1 MASGFDYIVI
11 GGGSAGSVVAARL
24 SEHPEATVLLLEAGG
39 SDRSLL
45 LKMPLAFRLLRAKML
60 FDWGLES
67 EPEPFA
73 NDRRVPAARGRVLGG
88 SSSVNGMMYSRGHP
102 RDYDQ
107 WAQMGARGWSFDEV
121 LPWFRKS
128 ERNWRGASEWHGD
141 AGPLSVSPMSRTD
154 PLTQA
159 LEATARLAGHPVT
172 DDFEGAL
179 PEGFGL
185 PDLTTRRGVRA
196 SASQAFLAP
205 ARHRPNLTI
214 VTSARVRR
222 LVIEAGRAVGVDYV
236 SGGDLHTARATEE
249 VVLCV
254 GAYASPQIL
263 MLSGIGPADHL
274 RQHGVAVV
282 ADLGGV
288 GQNLQEHPLAPMSF
302 RAKKPFPFGDQ
313 LRADKVAGSAL
324 LWALTGRGMMG
335 TQPLTSIAF
344 HRSREG
350 LERPDLETMFMPTS
364 FDARV
369 WFPGL
374 RKRAEDRLTVL
385 NVALTPGSRGSVEL
399 RSGDADDKP
408 VIRFNL
414 LSDPSDLAQLRY
426 CARWTRDVLS
436 QGPIADYVGE
446 EAFPGAATRSDAEL
460 DAAIRATVV
469 TAQHPVGTCR
479 MGAET
484 DADAVVDPEL
494 RVRGV
499 ERLRIADASIMPT
512 LIAGHTNAPAIMI
525 GERAAARIRPGA
537 TGP

>member
-1 MASGFDYIVI
+1 VASGFDYIVI

-24 SEHPEATVLLLEAGG
+24 SEQPEAKVLLLEAGG
-39 SDRSLL
+39 TDRSLL
-45 LKMPLAFRLLRAKML
+45 LKMPLAFRLLRSKML

-128 ERNWRGASEWHGD
+128 ERNWRGASDWHGD
-141 AGPLSVSPMSRTD
+141 GGPLSVSPMSRTD
-154 PLTQA
+154 ALTRA

-172 DDFEGAL
+172 DDFEGAQ
-179 PEGFGL
+179 PDGFGL

-214 VTSARVRR
+214 ITSAQVRR
-222 LVIEAGRAVGVDYV
+222 LVIEGGRAVGVDYV
-236 SGGDLHTARATEE
+236 SGGVLHTVRAAAE
-249 VVLCV
+249 VVLCA

-263 MLSGIGPADHL
+263 MLSGIGPADRL
-274 RQHGVAVV
+274 RQHGIAVA

-302 RAKKPFPFGDQ
+302 RARKPFPFGSG
-313 LRADKVAGSAL
+313 LRADKVAASAA

-344 HRSREG
+344 HKSREG
-350 LERPDLETMFMPTS
+350 LEKPDLETMFMPTS

-385 NVALTPGSRGSVEL
+385 NVALRPGSRGAVEL
-399 RSGDADDKP
+399 RSGDPDDKP

-436 QGPIADYVGE
+436 QGPIADHVGD
-446 EAFPGAATRSDAEL
+446 EAFPGPGARSDAEL

-484 DADAVVDPEL
+484 DPDAVVDPEL

-499 ERLRIADASIMPT
+499 EGLRIADASIMPT
-512 LIAGHTNAPAIMI
+512 LIGGHTNAPAIMI
-525 GERAAARIRPGA
+525 GERAAAMIRGL
-537 TGP
+537 

>member
-1 MASGFDYIVI
+1 MAPGFDYIVI

-24 SEHPEATVLLLEAGG
+24 SEQPEANVLLLEAGG
-39 SDRSLL
+39 ADRSLL
-45 LKMPLAFRLLRAKML
+45 LKMPLAFRLLRSKML

-107 WAQMGARGWSFDEV
+107 WAQTGARGWSFDEV

-154 PLTQA
+154 ALTQA

-172 DDFEGAL
+172 DDFEGAQ

-196 SASQAFLAP
+196 SASQTFLAP
-205 ARHRPNLTI
+205 ARQRPNLTI
-214 VTSARVRR
+214 ITSAQVRR
-222 LVIEAGRAVGVDYV
+222 LVIEGGRAVGVDYV
-236 SGGDLHTARATEE
+236 SGGELHTVRAAEE
-249 VVLCV
+249 VVLCA

-274 RQHGVAVV
+274 RQHGIAVA

-302 RAKKPFPFGDQ
+302 RARKPFPFGGE
-313 LRADKVAGSAL
+313 LRADKVAASAM

-344 HRSREG
+344 HKSREG

-385 NVALTPGSRGSVEL
+385 NVALKPGSRGTVAL
-399 RSGDADDKP
+399 RSGDPDDKP

-426 CARWTRDVLS
+426 CARWTREVLS
-436 QGPIADYVGE
+436 QGPIADHVGD
-446 EAFPGAATRSDAEL
+446 EAFPGPAAHSDAEL

-484 DADAVVDPEL
+484 DPDAVVDPEL

-499 ERLRIADASIMPT
+499 EGLRIADASVMPT

-525 GERAAARIRPGA
+525 GERAAAMIRSGL
-537 TGP
+537 

>member
-1 MASGFDYIVI
+1 MATGFDYIVI

-24 SEHPEATVLLLEAGG
+24 SEQPEARVLLLEAGG
-39 SDRSLL
+39 ADRSLL
-45 LKMPLAFRLLRAKML
+45 LKMPLAFRLLRSKML

-73 NDRRVPAARGRVLGG
+73 SDRRVPAARGRVLGG

-121 LPWFRKS
+121 LPWFLKS

-154 PLTQA
+154 PLTRA

-172 DDFEGAL
+172 DDFEGAR

-214 VTSARVRR
+214 VTSAHVRR
-222 LVIEAGRAVGVDYV
+222 LVIEGGRAVAVDYV
-236 SGGDLHTARATEE
+236 SGGVLHTARATEA
-249 VVLCV
+249 VVLCA

-263 MLSGIGPADHL
+263 MLSGIGPADQL
-274 RQHGVAVV
+274 RQHGVAVA

-302 RAKKPFPFGDQ
+302 RARKPFPFGGE
-313 LRADKVAGSAL
+313 LRADRVAASAV

-344 HRSREG
+344 HKSREG
-350 LERPDLETMFMPTS
+350 LEMPDLETMFMPTS

-385 NVALTPGSRGSVEL
+385 NVALRPGSRGTVEL
-399 RSGDADDKP
+399 RSGDPDDKP

-426 CARWTRDVLS
+426 CARWAREVLS
-436 QGPIADYVGE
+436 QGPIADYVGD
-446 EAFPGAATRSDAEL
+446 EAFPGPAARSDAEL

-484 DADAVVDPEL
+484 DAGAVVDPEL

-499 ERLRIADASIMPT
+499 EGLRIADASIMPT

-525 GERAAARIRPGA
+525 GERAAAMIRSGL
-537 TGP
+537 

>member
-1 MASGFDYIVI
+1 
-11 GGGSAGSVVAARL
+11 
-24 SEHPEATVLLLEAGG
+24 
-39 SDRSLL
+39 
-45 LKMPLAFRLLRAKML
+45 
-60 FDWGLES
+60 
-67 EPEPFA
+67 
-73 NDRRVPAARGRVLGG
+73 
-88 SSSVNGMMYSRGHP
+88 
-102 RDYDQ
+102 
-107 WAQMGARGWSFDEV
+107 
-121 LPWFRKS
+121 
-128 ERNWRGASEWHGD
+128 
-141 AGPLSVSPMSRTD
+141 
-154 PLTQA
+154 
-159 LEATARLAGHPVT
+159 
-172 DDFEGAL
+172 
-179 PEGFGL
+179 
-185 PDLTTRRGVRA
+185 
-196 SASQAFLAP
+196 
-205 ARHRPNLTI
+205 
-214 VTSARVRR
+214 
-222 LVIEAGRAVGVDYV
+222 
-236 SGGDLHTARATEE
+236 
-249 VVLCV
+249 
-254 GAYASPQIL
+254 
-263 MLSGIGPADHL
+263 
-274 RQHGVAVV
+274 
-282 ADLGGV
+282 
-288 GQNLQEHPLAPMSF
+288 
-302 RAKKPFPFGDQ
+302 DQ